1 MMLELTGTKLSSQ
14 FNSKF
19 NISNKQYK
27 HDLVY
32 FSRCQSRTYT
42 DSYIE
47 EAARHLIER
56 IVDQYSIFH
65 VNFFAIFRLYV

>member
-1 MMLELTGTKLSSQ
+1 MLELTGTKLSSQ

-32 FSRCQSRTYT
+32 FSRLFSVYMFNKLLFQ
-42 DSYIE
+42 YI
-47 EAARHLIER
+47 
-56 IVDQYSIFH
+56 
-65 VNFFAIFRLYV
+65 FFLSTNGYK